1 MPAAEIRPFSQNNE
15 TVKNSFYQLQS
26 CSIRSF
32 HQILLSNLQHKQQF
46 RTSSV
51 KTSIKTGAKLL
62 EQFLK
67 HTACLCMKA
76 LFPKRILFCTV
87 LPAAVLDN
95 VQRYKEYKV
104 ETTDSQ

>member
-1 MPAAEIRPFSQNNE
+1 MSAAEIQPFSQKNE
-15 TVKNSFYQLQS
+15 TVKISFYQLQS

-46 RTSSV
+46 RTSRV
-51 KTSIKTGAKLL
+51 KTSIKTGAKLVL
-62 EQFLK
+62 EQFCK
-67 HTACLCMKA
+67 HTARLRMKA

-95 VQRYKEYKV
+95 A
-104 ETTDSQ
+104 